1 MGSTGRPR
9 PRGLQAC
16 LEVHGCL
23 DNLLLQV
30 SRIWDTTRPISCPD
44 FIFITMNAANQP
56 WLKAACAM
64 PSSSTVL
71 EQDDPNLPNVPG
83 DLARLCGQRV
93 ASSPYLSSLLEDET
107 RNVASMIEDGRVQL
121 PPRRCLGAVT
131 SASATD
137 QQPPAASTVHSDA
150 GVPPGAT
157 LYFTPVCVMD
167 QNTKEPICALYCL
180 NIHRVFIQQ
189 GEAGGMVDLSP
200 TAFEVLGGRAANRKW
215 RVSLKVVSMTTEG
228 GMIIHM
234 GLGKWL
240 DVSGLNIWL
249 PEEVRIHAFSP
260 LGADP
265 PTLDRLLASSPPR
278 FLPCPSLPHFVR
290 SPIYSPLLQ
299 AMSRVGSKQS
309 SRNSTPAGSPVKR
322 TRSTH
327 TRAALL
333 SGVVEDFDVLLDVVT
348 RPARAVTSG
357 QIMWGLCARPASM
370 TGATAQNQAARGA
383 DEHPGYQDTLDCNW
397 NARKNRLEEDQDGSG
412 GDNGLIYLPSHMP
425 SSGST

>member
-1 MGSTGRPR
+1 MKRLCVRIRWDRMRSDGIHGCSPAA

-71 EQDDPNLPNVPG
+71 EQDDPNVPG

-157 LYFTPVCVMD
+157 LYFTPICVMD

-249 PEEVRIHAFSP
+249 PEEVRIHPFSP

-278 FLPCPSLPHFVR
+278 LLASSLARFLISFVR
-290 SPIYSPLLQ
+290 PSIRPF
-299 AMSRVGSKQS
+299 SRQ
-309 SRNSTPAGSPVKR
+309 
-322 TRSTH
+322 
-327 TRAALL
+327 
-333 SGVVEDFDVLLDVVT
+333 
-348 RPARAVTSG
+348 
-357 QIMWGLCARPASM
+357 
-370 TGATAQNQAARGA
+370 
-383 DEHPGYQDTLDCNW
+383 
-397 NARKNRLEEDQDGSG
+397 
-412 GDNGLIYLPSHMP
+412 
-425 SSGST
+425 